1 MSSQDKEKI
10 KELNKK
16 IKDLESLM
24 TQKNQS
30 LQDYQDIERI
40 ADEKIKGLSAI
51 HSEKIRSLMNS
62 VQLLKKEN
70 ASLSKGTKEH
80 KRSEFIQQ
88 LNKEIG
94 DQDVVID
101 VLRGLVGDQ
110 KRADAAI
117 IQTLSK
123 GPARIRVQTREEL
136 KMELKDLKAKLLKF
150 EKKKANG
157 TLVADENQEPSQMNS
172 IISIKGAPTD
182 AKVGSGNAEYIMRIN
197 ELNNQIE
204 DLHLQSSGKQM
215 EIDKYKQ
222 LITKKNQEIIELT
235 QAKIDLKFMMTK
247 NEELKNE
254 VETLRQKLNS
264 DIYTNYDQQIKLEEL
279 ELAATVHKN
288 LQNKTSE
295 AIKLEF
301 ETLQGRL
308 TGVINQNKQL
318 LVQNTKTKDE
328 NLSMRKLLD
337 DAKERNRKLH
347 SEHEEQVSKLASASK
362 EKDNNIKALNLRMKD
377 YEDQFDKLAME
388 VKDKETL
395 ISDLEERIQGL
406 EQEIDNLKEN
416 GGSQNA
422 LDNSAIE
429 AANKELEA
437 KKYEMEI
444 EINHYKQEVFR
455 LRERVKELTLSEIE
469 LSDRIDVL
477 EQENRFLNKKVIAA
491 NLIVKEQYNDTMT
504 PQEVQTH
511 VKELSTR
518 YEARI
523 KDMTRKVK
531 ELEARNKD
539 LEEIQNIMNN
549 PSSNALTGSV
559 ALTDTDQDI

>member
-1 MSSQDKEKI
+1 
-10 KELNKK
+10 
-16 IKDLESLM
+16 
-24 TQKNQS
+24 
-30 LQDYQDIERI
+30 
-40 ADEKIKGLSAI
+40 
-51 HSEKIRSLMNS
+51 MNS

-94 DQDVVID
+94 DQDIVID

-110 KRADAAI
+110 KKADAAI

-136 KMELKDLKAKLLKF
+136 KMELKELKAKLLKF
-150 EKKKANG
+150 EKKKTSG
-157 TLVADENQEPSQMNS
+157 TQVADENQEPSQMNS
-172 IISIKGAPTD
+172 MISIKGTTAID

-308 TGVINQNKQL
+308 TEVINQNKQL

-347 SEHEEQVSKLASASK
+347 TEHEEQVSKLASASK

-377 YEDQFDKLAME
+377 YEAQFDKLATD

-395 ISDLEERIQGL
+395 ISDLEAKIEGL
-406 EQEIDNLKEN
+406 EQEIDALKESN
-416 GGSQNA
+416 GSQNG
-422 LDNSAIE
+422 LDNSVIE

-437 KKYEMEI
+437 KKYEMGI
-444 EINHYKQEVFR
+444 LLFFLQTTNGF
-455 LRERVKELTLSEIE
+455 LR
-469 LSDRIDVL
+469 
-477 EQENRFLNKKVIAA
+477 N
-491 NLIVKEQYNDTMT
+491 
-504 PQEVQTH
+504 
-511 VKELSTR
+511 
-518 YEARI
+518 
-523 KDMTRKVK
+523 
-531 ELEARNKD
+531 
-539 LEEIQNIMNN
+539 
-549 PSSNALTGSV
+549 
-559 ALTDTDQDI
+559 

>member
-16 IKDLESLM
+16 IKDLESVL
-24 TQKNQS
+24 TQKNHS

-40 ADEKIKGLSAI
+40 ADEKIKGLNAI

-70 ASLSKGTKEH
+70 ASLNKGTKEH

-150 EKKKANG
+150 EKKKASG
-157 TLVADENQEPSQMNS
+157 TMVGDENQEPSQMNS
-172 IISIKGAPTD
+172 IISIKGTVTD
-182 AKVGSGNAEYIMRIN
+182 AKAGSGNAEYIMRIN

-204 DLHLQSSGKQM
+204 DLHLHSSGKQM

-308 TGVINQNKQL
+308 TEVINQNKQL

-395 ISDLEERIQGL
+395 ISDLEARIEGL

-549 PSSNALTGSV
+549 PSSNAISGSI
-559 ALTDTDQDI
+559 ALTDTDHDI